1 MAKEGFANWSDLKR
15 ILQSTDKNEL
25 IDIIRDF
32 YEHPAENRQTIFS
45 RHKNRRK
52 ERLGSWELPE
62 NYQEWVFPWKRAWR
76 TSIWCNK
83 NSSPWTIP
91 KGSGDIFR
99 DNGTTVLFCG
109 KRCRICQWIW
119 GIDEE
124 FIDEGCDMLRK
135 FCEFLKA
142 PEGQRSYPNFKA
154 RLLKLRKRID
164 RNRLWI
170 WRWYRLLCARC
181 WGFFWRRSNMTIEI
195 VSSIF
200 YSSRVFCNSTSGFT

>member
-45 RHKNRRK
+45 RHKIGEKSDWVLESFQRIIRN
-52 ERLGSWELPE
+52 EFFPE
-62 NYQEWVFPWKRAWR
+62 KGPGGLRYDVIR
-76 TSIWCNK
+76 TAVLDYSE
-83 NSSPWTIP
+83 
-91 KGSGDIFR
+91 GSGDIL
-99 DNGTTVLFCG
+99 GTMELRFFFVENVVEFVNEYG
-109 KRCRICQWIW
+109 

-154 RLLKLRKRID
+154 RLLKLRSESTEIGYGFGDDID
-164 RNRLWI
+164 
-170 WRWYRLLCARC
+170 YYVQDVED
-181 WGFFWRRSNMTIEI
+181 FFEEDQHDN
-195 VSSIF
+195 
-200 YSSRVFCNSTSGFT
+200 

>member
-45 RHKNRRK
+45 RHKIGEKSDWVLESFQRIIRN
-52 ERLGSWELPE
+52 EFFPE
-62 NYQEWVFPWKRAWR
+62 KGPGGLRYDVIR
-76 TSIWCNK
+76 TAVMDYSE
-83 NSSPWTIP
+83 
-91 KGSGDIFR
+91 GSGDIL
-99 DNGTTVLFCG
+99 GTMELRFFFVENVVEFVNEYG
-109 KRCRICQWIW
+109 

-142 PEGQRSYPNFKA
+142 PDGQRSYPNFKA
-154 RLLKLRKRID
+154 RLLKLRSESTEIGYGFGDDID
-164 RNRLWI
+164 
-170 WRWYRLLCARC
+170 YYVQDVED
-181 WGFFWRRSNMTIEI
+181 FFEEDQHDN
-195 VSSIF
+195 
-200 YSSRVFCNSTSGFT
+200 